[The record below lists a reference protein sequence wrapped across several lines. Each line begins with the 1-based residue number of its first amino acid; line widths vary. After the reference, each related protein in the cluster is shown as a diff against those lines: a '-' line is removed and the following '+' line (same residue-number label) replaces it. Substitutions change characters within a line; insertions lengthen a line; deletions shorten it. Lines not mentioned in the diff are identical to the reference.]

1 VNHDRFE
8 RLLLADA
15 PLTSSE
21 EEELHLHLAGCQACS
36 ALRARW
42 SRLESSLTAGLM
54 LGPQPGFVG
63 RWAARQAAESDQR
76 ERQQAWRL
84 FGGTSVAA
92 SSLVALLALVV
103 WQSTGSL
110 PVFFADVLQ
119 QGLHAW
125 IWIRLVGEVTH
136 AVATSVPTP
145 VAAGAVLVSLGILAG
160 AGLAAALG
168 SFGLIRFSFQG
179 VRK

>member
-8 RLLLADA
+8 RLLFADA
-15 PLTSSE
+15 PLTSGE
-21 EEELHLHLAGCQACS
+21 QAELRLHLAGCQACT

-42 SRLESSLTAGLM
+42 SARESALTAGLT
-54 LGPQPGFVG
+54 LGPEPGFAA
-63 RWAARQAAESDQR
+63 RWTARQAAESDRR
-76 ERQQAWRL
+76 ERQHAWRF

-92 SSLVALLALVV
+92 TSLVALLALAL
-103 WQSTGSL
+103 WQAASSL
-110 PVFFADVLQ
+110 PLFFADVLQ
-119 QGLHAW
+119 QGLRAW

-145 VAAGAVLVSLGILAG
+145 VAAGAVLVALGLLAG